1 VSVETFGPAAVQA
14 RIAEIQGRFLST
26 PSATPVSSRATA
38 GSGTAGRSTS
48 GATASGVTAGGAT
61 AGAAQG
67 AGDFASA
74 LARLAESAATP
85 APAPSTATPS
95 ANPSAGQSSS
105 PVPTGDQVVADARKY
120 LGIPYVW
127 GGTDPARGL
136 DCSGLVQRVYSD
148 LGIDLPRV
156 SQDQAHVGRAVP
168 GLAQA
173 RPGDLLCFGTPADHI
188 GIYIG
193 GHKMIVA
200 PKTGDVVKVQ
210 DVYRTPSTIRR
221 VLSDSAPVA
230 RTSVAGATA
239 VPAGVATTTSSSPAL
254 AAAPAAYRSLFE
266 QAGRRHGVSPA
277 LLAAVAK
284 VESGFNR
291 SAVSGAGARGLMQLM
306 PSTARGLGV
315 DPMDPAQAVDGAAR
329 LLASHL
335 RTYGSIPL
343 ALAAYN
349 AGPGAV
355 NRYNGV
361 PPYAETQAY
370 VTKVQTAMTGAAA

>member
-1 VSVETFGPAAVQA
+1 
-14 RIAEIQGRFLST
+14 
-26 PSATPVSSRATA
+26 
-38 GSGTAGRSTS
+38 
-48 GATASGVTAGGAT
+48 
-61 AGAAQG
+61 
-67 AGDFASA
+67 
-74 LARLAESAATP
+74 
-85 APAPSTATPS
+85 
-95 ANPSAGQSSS
+95 
-105 PVPTGDQVVADARKY
+105 
-120 LGIPYVW
+120 
-127 GGTDPARGL
+127 
-136 DCSGLVQRVYSD
+136 
-148 LGIDLPRV
+148 
-156 SQDQAHVGRAVP
+156 
-168 GLAQA
+168 
-173 RPGDLLCFGTPADHI
+173 
-188 GIYIG
+188 
-193 GHKMIVA
+193 MIVA

-221 VLSDSAPVA
+221 VLPDSAPVA
-230 RTSVAGATA
+230 RTTVAGA
-239 VPAGVATTTSSSPAL
+239 AGVSAGVDAAASSSPAL

-266 QAGRRHGVSPA
+266 QAGRRYGVSPA

-329 LLASHL
+329 LLAGHL
-335 RTYGSIPL
+335 RTYGSVPL

-370 VTKVQTAMTGAAA
+370 VTKVQAAMTGAVA